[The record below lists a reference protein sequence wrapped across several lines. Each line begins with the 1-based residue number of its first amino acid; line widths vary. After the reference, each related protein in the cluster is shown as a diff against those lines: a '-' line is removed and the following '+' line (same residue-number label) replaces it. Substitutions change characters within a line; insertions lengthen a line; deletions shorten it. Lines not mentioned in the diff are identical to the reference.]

1 MCVCVLGGGG
11 GGRGGE
17 GGEACLQVIV
27 DVNAPTS
34 IYIHALVTMQCLC
47 LFSVYCGHRVR
58 LHSWLMSAA
67 VNSSTPIAI

>member
-1 MCVCVLGGGG
+1 MCVCVGGGG
-11 GGRGGE
+11 
-17 GGEACLQVIV
+17 ACLQVIA

-34 IYIHALVTMQCLC
+34 IYVHVLVTMQCLC

-67 VNSSTPIAI
+67 VNSSTPIASS